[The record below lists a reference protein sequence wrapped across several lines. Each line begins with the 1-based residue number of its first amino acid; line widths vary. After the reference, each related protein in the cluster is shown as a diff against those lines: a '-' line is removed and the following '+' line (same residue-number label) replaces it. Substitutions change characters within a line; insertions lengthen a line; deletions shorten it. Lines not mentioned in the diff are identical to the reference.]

1 VLYPFNYQIL
11 PITKPIKPNINSQ
24 DTYCVP
30 ATACTGLGD
39 VSPLVE
45 VPDTTAVVPLT
56 TTVLADTAAEVVLPG
71 LLVEAVLI
79 ERELELVELCE
90 VVEVPLE
97 EDEVVPLDVE
107 RVDVPLDTTEDDAT
121 VEFVTGTG
129 DNVTVDVDEKEVEE
143 EVTVVEAGKT
153 ALWGV
158 NEDAVDA
165 EVGLE
170 EVGSSPPLR
179 GASPEVD
186 VELVAD
192 NTSERAVA
200 LVEDAEVLVT
210 EVVVAP
216 LGVTTTVVEDVR
228 PPPGAEEMYVS
239 VLLTAEVL
247 KLTFC

>member
-1 VLYPFNYQIL
+1 M
-11 PITKPIKPNINSQ
+11 
-24 DTYCVP
+24 
-30 ATACTGLGD
+30 
-39 VSPLVE
+39 
-45 VPDTTAVVPLT
+45 
-56 TTVLADTAAEVVLPG
+56 AEVVLPR
-71 LLVEAVLI
+71 LLVAAVLI
-79 ERELELVELCE
+79 KTELELVELCE

-97 EDEVVPLDVE
+97 TEVEDEVVPLDVE

-121 VEFVTGTG
+121 VEFATGTG
-129 DNVTVDVDEKEVEE
+129 DNVTVDVDEKEVDE

-158 NEDAVDA
+158 NENAADA
-165 EVGLE
+165 EVELE
-170 EVGSSPPLR
+170 EVGRSPPLT
-179 GASPEVD
+179 GASPEAE

-239 VLLTAEVL
+239 VLLMAEVL
-247 KLTFC
+247 KLTFR

>member
-1 VLYPFNYQIL
+1 M
-11 PITKPIKPNINSQ
+11 
-24 DTYCVP
+24 
-30 ATACTGLGD
+30 
-39 VSPLVE
+39 
-45 VPDTTAVVPLT
+45 
-56 TTVLADTAAEVVLPG
+56 AEVVLPR
-71 LLVEAVLI
+71 LLVAAVLI
-79 ERELELVELCE
+79 KTELELVELCE

-97 EDEVVPLDVE
+97 TEVEDEVVPLDVE

-121 VEFVTGTG
+121 VEFATGTG
-129 DNVTVDVDEKEVEE
+129 DNVTVDVDEKEVDE

-158 NEDAVDA
+158 NENAADA
-165 EVGLE
+165 EVELE
-170 EVGSSPPLR
+170 EVGRSPPLT
-179 GASPEVD
+179 GASPEAE
-186 VELVAD
+186 VELIAD

-239 VLLTAEVL
+239 VLLMAEVL
-247 KLTFC
+247 KLTFR